1 MTNNMGKKFTDFVNN
16 MNEQAKEKKSEFDPQ
31 KRIEM
36 FVNLIKSL
44 YASIDEWLKDG
55 IENGS
60 ITTDVETVTITEERL
75 GPYRVESKWFQI
87 GKARFILEP
96 VGTIMIGTNARIDM
110 RYKTQSVMIV
120 RIGENVEGP
129 GNLISIHV
137 QGEPARRTTPAGRA
151 VWKYVKDRRR
161 LSYVTLNK
169 DSFENLI
176 MDMVNEV
183 R

>member
-1 MTNNMGKKFTDFVNN
+1 MGKKFTDFVNN

-31 KRIEM
+31 KRIDT
-36 FVNLIKSL
+36 FVNLVNSL
-44 YASIDEWLKDG
+44 YSSIDEWLSEG
-55 IENGS
+55 IGNGS

-75 GPYRVESKWFQI
+75 GSYRVAMKWFQI

-96 VGTIMIGTNARIDM
+96 IGTIMIGTNARIDM
-110 RYKTQSVMIV
+110 RYKSQSVMIV
-120 RIGENVEGP
+120 RTGENVEGP

-137 QGEPARRTTPAGRA
+137 QGEPVRRPAPAGKA
-151 VWKYVKDRRR
+151 VWKYVKDRHR

-169 DSFENLI
+169 ESFENLI
-176 MDMVNEV
+176 MDLVNEA